1 MHDQDR
7 FPLDA
12 MLDDVYG
19 SDADELAP
27 EEDGNWRSE
36 ALGWDPVLEENIF
49 RAAN

>member
-1 MHDQDR
+1 MHNQDR

-36 ALGWDPVLEENIF
+36 ALGLDPVLEENIF